1 MLLHINFTRIYDE
14 NIHFVVGLSMKKD
27 VFIFAPI
34 NFLCHTDLETY
45 NIYKIYN
52 NRDEWTSGIE
62 TTVNVTT
69 TDFWEDEIT

>member
-1 MLLHINFTRIYDE
+1 
-14 NIHFVVGLSMKKD
+14 MKKD
-27 VFIFAPI
+27 VFIFIPI
-34 NFLCHTDLETY
+34 NYFFCHTDLETY